1 MKQGREQSWKE
12 KCTSD
17 LSSVRTRDKNKA
29 NVSVPLGLQC
39 LHLENDVG
47 KSSHHGFGGRTQIN
61 WLQAEDLR
69 FQQKQKCV
77 VCVGGWGYKEF

>member
-1 MKQGREQSWKE
+1 MKQGRKQSWKE

-17 LSSVRTRDKNKA
+17 LSSIRTRDKNKA
-29 NVSVPLGLQC
+29 SVSVPLGLQY

-61 WLQAEDLR
+61 WLQVEDLR

-77 VCVGGWGYKEF
+77 VCVWGWGYKEF